1 MDKQQLHDQLYEDIM
16 EFDGPA
22 AAETAQAIVDNGYDV
37 MEAIT
42 VATEAVTEI
51 GDKFECGEYF
61 LPQLMRAGEA
71 MKQCMKVLSAHL
83 DAAGTAKKKGTVVI
97 AAVSGDIH
105 DIGKNLVGTMLSVHG
120 YDVVDLGVD
129 VSPLDIADA
138 AEREN
143 AKFIALSSLMTT
155 SMPYQKDVLEVLNEM
170 GLREKFYV
178 VVGGGPVTPEF
189 ARDVGADGWGLS
201 AVSAVKVCD
210 ELLAATT
217 KPPVPET
224 ILVE

>member
-1 MDKQQLHDQLYEDIM
+1 MDEQQLFDQLYDDIM

-22 AAETAQAIVDNGYDV
+22 AAATAQSIVDNGHDV
-37 MEAIT
+37 MEAVS
-42 VATEAVTEI
+42 VATKAVNEI
-51 GDKFECGEYF
+51 GDKFESGEYF
-61 LPQLMRAGEA
+61 LPHLMRAGEA

-83 DAAGTAKKKGTVVI
+83 DADGSANKKGTVVV

-120 YDVVDLGVD
+120 YNVVDLGVD
-129 VSPLDIADA
+129 VNPMEIAEA

-143 AKFIALSSLMTT
+143 ADFIAMSSLMTT
-155 SMPYQKDVLEVLNEM
+155 SMPYQRDVMDILNEI
-170 GLREKFYV
+170 GLRDRFYV
-178 VVGGGPVTPEF
+178 IVGGGPVTPDY
-189 ARDVGADGWGLS
+189 AQSIGADGWGLS

-210 ELLAATT
+210 ELLKAGHQ
-217 KPPVPET
+217 PPVPET